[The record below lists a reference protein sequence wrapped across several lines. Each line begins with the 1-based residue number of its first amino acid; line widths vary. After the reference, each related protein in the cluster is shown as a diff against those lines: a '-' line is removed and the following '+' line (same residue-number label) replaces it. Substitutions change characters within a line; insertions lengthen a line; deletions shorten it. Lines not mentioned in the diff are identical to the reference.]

1 MLQDISNKKVEMKPY
16 FGAEVSDLLKKL
28 LERDP
33 KKRIG
38 CGENDADELRQHPW
52 FSDINWEKV
61 STMTHEAIFKPKVK
75 GAEDVS
81 CIDKLFTKEGLQET
95 LVDPSALTNKEKEAA
110 HFKGFTYQEKNELQ
124 K

>member
-1 MLQDISNKKVEMKPY
+1 MKAY
-16 FGAEVSDLLKKL
+16 FGAEVKDLLKKL
-28 LERDP
+28 LTRDP

-38 CGENDADELRQHPW
+38 CKESDADEIRAHPW

-95 LVDPSALTNKEKEAA
+95 LVDPNALTSK
-110 HFKGFTYQEKNELQ
+110 Q

>member
-1 MLQDISNKKVEMKPY
+1 MLQDISQKKVEMKPY
-16 FGAEVSDLLKKL
+16 FSPEVSNLLSKL

-33 KKRIG
+33 AKRIG
-38 CGENDADELRQHPW
+38 CTETDADEIRAHPW

-81 CIDKLFTKEGLQET
+81 CIDKLFTKEGL
-95 LVDPSALTNKEKEAA
+95 
-110 HFKGFTYQEKNELQ
+110 
-124 K
+124 